1 MNGAFGPETE
11 CKVLSD
17 QQTLTL
23 VNALDTIIPASSER
37 GMPAAGQIGV
47 AEHVLQGTD
56 FLPAVAAGLSALIDA
71 GFNDLDP
78 PQRVAALNELTV
90 SQPGFLPVLIFQAY
104 QGYYQNA
111 ATLEA
116 LGLPPRPPHP
126 LGYPVE
132 ENDLSLLEP
141 VRGREKLYREV

>member
-1 MNGAFGPETE
+1 M
-11 CKVLSD
+11 LSD
-17 QQTLTL
+17 EQTRTL
-23 VNALDTIIPASSER
+23 VNVLDTLIPANGPR
-37 GMPAAGQIGV
+37 GMPAAGQVGV
-47 AEHVLQGTD
+47 AEHVLRAADLLPVFTAGLSLLVDAGFDALDSAQRVNALNEVASGEPA
-56 FLPAVAAGLSALIDA
+56 FLPALL
-71 GFNDLDP
+71 FK
-78 PQRVAALNELTV
+78 
-90 SQPGFLPVLIFQAY
+90 AY
-104 QGYYQNA
+104 EGYYQNP

>member
-1 MNGAFGPETE
+1 LNGAFGPETE

-17 QQTLTL
+17 PQTRTL
-23 VNALDTIIPASSER
+23 VNVLDTIIPASRQR

-47 AEHVLQGTD
+47 AEHVLQATD
-56 FLPAVAAGLSALIDA
+56 LLPVVAAGLSALIDA
-71 GFNDLDP
+71 GFDDLDP
-78 PQRVAALNELTV
+78 PQRVGALNELAG
-90 SQPGFLPVLIFQAY
+90 SQPGFLPLLLFQTY
-104 QGYYQNA
+104 QGYYQNS

-126 LGYPVE
+126 LGYEIE

-141 VRGREKLYREV
+141 VRAREKLYREV

>member
-1 MNGAFGPETE
+1 M
-11 CKVLSD
+11 LSD
-17 QQTLTL
+17 PQTRTL
-23 VNALDTIIPASSER
+23 VNVLDTIIPASRQR

-47 AEHVLQGTD
+47 AEHILQAVD
-56 FLPAVAAGLSALIDA
+56 FLPIVAAGLSALIDA
-71 GFNDLDP
+71 GFDALDP
-78 PQRVAALNELTV
+78 SQRVDALNAV
-90 SQPGFLPVLIFQAY
+90 AASQPGFLPLLLFQAY

-126 LGYPVE
+126 LGYEIE

-141 VRGREKLYREV
+141 VRAREKLYREV

>member
-1 MNGAFGPETE
+1 M
-11 CKVLSD
+11 LSD
-17 QQTLTL
+17 PQTRTL
-23 VNALDTIIPASSER
+23 VNVLDTIIPASRQR

-47 AEHVLQGTD
+47 AEHVLQATD
-56 FLPAVAAGLSALIDA
+56 LLPVVAAGLSALIDA
-71 GFNDLDP
+71 GFDDLDP
-78 PQRVAALNELTV
+78 PQRVGALNELAG
-90 SQPGFLPVLIFQAY
+90 SQPGFLPLLLFQTY

-126 LGYPVE
+126 LGYEIE

-141 VRGREKLYREV
+141 VRAREKLYREV